1 MPWNIE
7 ALVEKVRGELYVSI
21 TKRKNI
27 ISKKVSLV
35 IRT

>member
-1 MPWNIE
+1 MPWNIK
-7 ALVEKVRGELYVSI
+7 ASIEKVRGELYGSI

-27 ISKKVSLV
+27 ISKKISLV